1 MRIKVLDT
9 EMTIPNKLFKELE
22 KLRKNSKLRKA
33 VETLIEAGEIIENNS
48 KVDNANKAAKAKQE
62 QAKEKVKNA
71 INLLRLQGEEVNA
84 YRVAKIAGIGY
95 NTARKYTNL
104 YTTK

>member
-1 MRIKVLDT
+1 MRIKILDT
-9 EMTIPNKLFKELE
+9 EMTIPNQLFKELE

-33 VETLIEAGEIIENNS
+33 VETIIEAGEILENNS
-48 KVDNANKAAKAKQE
+48 KVANANKAAKAKQE

-71 INLLRLQGEEVNA
+71 VNLLRLQGEEINP
-84 YRVAKIAGIGY
+84 YKVAKIAGISY
-95 NTARKYTNL
+95 NTARKYTKL

>member
-1 MRIKVLDT
+1 MRIKILDI

-33 VETLIEAGEIIENNS
+33 VETIIEAGEIIENNS
-48 KVDNANKAAKAKQE
+48 KVDNANKAAKAKQDT
-62 QAKEKVKNA
+62 AKEKVQNA
-71 INLLRLQGEEVNA
+71 INLLKLQGEEVNP
-84 YRVAKIAGIGY
+84 YRVSKIAGISY
-95 NTARKYTNL
+95 NTARKYTKL

>member
-48 KVDNANKAAKAKQE
+48 KVDNANKAAKAKQA
-62 QAKEKVKNA
+62 QAQEKVRNA
-71 INLLRLQGEEVNA
+71 VNLLRLQGEEVNA
-84 YRVAKIAGIGY
+84 YRVAKIANISY
-95 NTARKYTNL
+95 NTARKYIKQN
-104 YTTK
+104 